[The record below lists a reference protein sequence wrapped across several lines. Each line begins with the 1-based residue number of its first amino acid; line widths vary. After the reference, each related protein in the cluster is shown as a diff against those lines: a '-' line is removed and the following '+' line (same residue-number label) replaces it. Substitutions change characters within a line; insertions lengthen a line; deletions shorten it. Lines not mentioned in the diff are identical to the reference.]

1 MQSKWAKAI
10 RLILLW
16 SALGYMAYDQVRKE
30 EYVFAG
36 FMGVGIAV
44 FTYVILIAKKKE

>member
-16 SALGYMAYDQVRKE
+16 VALGYMVYDQISKE
-30 EYVFAG
+30 QYVFAG
-36 FMGVGIAV
+36 FMGVGLAV